1 MSDIEREEFEHAFEK
16 WINAAVM
23 VANAESMADEEV
35 IPTWPVFC
43 VERSP
48 ELYPELTVGAVRAWQ
63 ASRQALSSCSE
74 IPNSSGHAS
83 RQEGEPIGFLQSS
96 GVSQL
101 SGGHPAKLY
110 PIGATPSP
118 FESSTLVYTHP
129 RSKPA
134 LASVL

>member
-1 MSDIEREEFEHAFEK
+1 MSIESDSKQAFEK

-74 IPNSSGHAS
+74 IPNHSVTGNAVAMGDLTDNDDEEHERSILIQFGSLEDFYAARASGQC
-83 RQEGEPIGFLQSS
+83 RFTLFGS
-96 GVSQL
+96 GV
-101 SGGHPAKLY
+101 
-110 PIGATPSP
+110 
-118 FESSTLVYTHP
+118 
-129 RSKPA
+129 
-134 LASVL
+134 